1 MKSWTLKVDEDPN
14 TGDLLLPL
22 PQDLLDCQGW
32 KEGDT
37 LTWIDNNDGSWTLKK
52 ENNMNSEK
60 IQEILDILQEECGEL
75 VVSASKV
82 RRFGLDNSYKDGGTQ
97 REHLTQ
103 EAGDVMLMIELLIAH
118 EVFTESELQDAKLR
132 KAEKLK
138 VWSKIYE

>member
-118 EVFTESELQDAKLR
+118 GVFTETELHDAKLR
-132 KAEKLK
+132 KSEKLK